1 LPICQGKVVQGKLLR
16 LEIPDMNEVICG
28 MSSSYLNRKYLK
40 DARTGEVLSTT
51 VMYDNDKRIMGTK
64 QVFETLLTRIPAV
77 DFQLGGKN
85 LQTRDFIEA
94 FQIRGPNYGDVVR
107 KAIDNLVENGQMRKT
122 NVGTIKI
129 PRYSYSLLK

>member
-1 LPICQGKVVQGKLLR
+1 
-16 LEIPDMNEVICG
+16 

-40 DARTGEVLSTT
+40 DAMTREVLFTT
-51 VMYDNDKRIMGTK
+51 VMYDNDKRIIGTK
-64 QVFETLLTRIPAV
+64 QVFETLLIKIPAV
-77 DFQLGGKN
+77 AFQLGGKN

-94 FQIRGPNYGDVVR
+94 FQIRGPNYGDIVR

-122 NVGTIKI
+122 NVGTIKV